1 MSDWNS
7 FLVAQGATFSPD
19 GFSDFATAP
28 EDTHKTWLVDLSH
41 QGILAIEGPDA
52 AKFLQG
58 QVTCDVR
65 ELENQTTRLGAQCD
79 LKGRMLHSFRALQ
92 PTADQ
97 ILLRLNAGLIG
108 AAQSALGKYIVFS
121 KAKLHD
127 RSDSCRQIGL
137 SGPNAADLLT
147 RHLGVPPQSPEQWTE
162 HSGNL
167 IIKLDEQRYECWIK
181 PEQAEHLWQALAP
194 DCQLGGG
201 NIWRL
206 LDIRAGIGEVLPS
219 TQGVFTPQAL
229 NFQLIN
235 GVSFRKGCYTGQE
248 IVARLH
254 YRGKLKRHMYR
265 VQFELGN
272 DALLPDSGA
281 SVFNHEQKAVG
292 EIVMAARI
300 SGNMAEALA
309 VIADDQLEQ
318 SYLGSQ
324 SSQKLTPLALPYAI
338 PVEKED

>member
-1 MSDWNS
+1 MTDWNS

-19 GFSDFATAP
+19 GVSAFATRTEEAN
-28 EDTHKTWLVDLSH
+28 KTWLVDLSH

-65 ELENQTTRLGAQCD
+65 ELENQTSRLGAQCD

-92 PTADQ
+92 PAPEQ
-97 ILLRLNAGLIG
+97 ILLRLNVGLI
-108 AAQSALGKYIVFS
+108 ATAQSSLGKYIVFS
-121 KAKLHD
+121 KAALHD
-127 RSDSCRQIGL
+127 RSNNYRQIGL
-137 SGPNAADLLT
+137 SGPDAAGLLT
-147 RHLGVPPQSPEQWTE
+147 RHLGAAPQSRDQWVE

-167 IIKLDEQRYECWIK
+167 IIKLDEQRYECWVK
-181 PEQAEHLWQALAP
+181 QEQAAHLWQALAP

-201 NIWRL
+201 NVWRL
-206 LDIRAGIGEVLPS
+206 LDIRAGIGEVQPS
-219 TQGVFTPQAL
+219 TQGLFTPQAL

-254 YRGKLKRHMYR
+254 YRGKLKRHMYH
-265 VQFELGN
+265 VQFELEN
-272 DALLPDSGA
+272 DALLPVPGE

-292 EIVMAARI
+292 EIVMAAHTAD
-300 SGNMAEALA
+300 GMAEALA
-309 VIADDQLEQ
+309 VITDDQLER

-324 SSQKLTPLALPYAI
+324 SSQKLIPLPLPYAI